1 MEAERAFSAAG
12 IFATDLSP
20 VHTDKIVEAAMP
32 VNPYENLTGGTFRAT
47 SVRRQA
53 TGGGRTER
61 EIRAIC
67 GFRRHITGQMYMGP
81 KSL

>member
-1 MEAERAFSAAG
+1 
-12 IFATDLSP
+12 
-20 VHTDKIVEAAMP
+20 MP